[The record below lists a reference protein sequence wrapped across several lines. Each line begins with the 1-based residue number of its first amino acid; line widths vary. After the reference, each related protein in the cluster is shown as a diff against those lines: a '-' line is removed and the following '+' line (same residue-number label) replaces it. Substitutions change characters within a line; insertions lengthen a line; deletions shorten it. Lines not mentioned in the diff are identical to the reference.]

1 MNIVIKKLWWEGTS
15 REQLIQHPS
24 QSEVMLLR
32 ALFSQGILISLK
44 LEISQP
50 FWFPVLNSYCEE
62 FFSYIQLEFPLH

>member
-1 MNIVIKKLWWEGTS
+1 
-15 REQLIQHPS
+15 
-24 QSEVMLLR
+24 MLLR